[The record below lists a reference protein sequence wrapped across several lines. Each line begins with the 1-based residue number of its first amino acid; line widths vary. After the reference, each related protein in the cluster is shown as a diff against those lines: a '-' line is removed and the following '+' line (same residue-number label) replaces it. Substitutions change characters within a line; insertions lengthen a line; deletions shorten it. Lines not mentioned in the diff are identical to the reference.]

1 MMARLGR
8 MFFGVFPTA
17 SIGSYL
23 ATMAILATL
32 PLLAFVVFLLLQL
45 ERSQFQALR
54 TDAAQ
59 DAQIISRGVE
69 RKLADMETTL
79 ALIANSVELQQGD
92 LPAFH
97 TRVAE
102 SLKDSSLYVILA
114 RRDGVQILN
123 TRMPWGAPLR
133 PMANPGSVVSAL
145 RSGNVELSDVFLGAT
160 SQRWVVNLTM
170 PLVERSVNGVDAVV
184 LTQDAES
191 FVDLASRDS
200 LPPGWTSALLDNE
213 GRVVVSN
220 GVDQQPAGTAMDPSR
235 LELMYGANGSAVFY
249 NEGQR
254 YLMGYARLPDWRWHA
269 VVWGPADSLNGSF
282 VELWKSLLAG
292 SLIFL
297 AVIMLVVF
305 VAAHHLRSAI
315 RKIASMASRIGKGE
329 IVSPE
334 RTKIVEANQVAIA
347 LSNASF
353 DRAEAE
359 ERIHFI
365 LQELVHRTK
374 NILSLVQAM
383 MRQLAR
389 GTEDVEEFQR
399 AVSGRLTG
407 LAQSIE
413 ALAKQQWAG
422 IPLSSLVE
430 LQLTTVTGSFD
441 RVSKRGPD
449 LLVNANAVQN
459 LGLVFHELATN
470 SVKYGALSVLEGR
483 LRIEWQILEA
493 AGEDEEQK
501 LRLTWTEHHGP
512 PVTAPTRRGFGSTV
526 IERHAAS
533 AFGGEVTVDFDPNG
547 LRWSLVAPLSS
558 FIASTID

>member
-1 MMARLGR
+1 MSRLGR
-8 MFFGVFPTA
+8 IFLGLFPTA

-54 TDAAQ
+54 ADAAQ
-59 DAQIISRGVE
+59 DAQTISRGVE

-92 LPAFH
+92 LSAFH
-97 TRVAE
+97 ARVAE

-114 RRDGVQILN
+114 RRDGIQVLN

-170 PLVERSVNGVDAVV
+170 PLAERGAQGADAAV

-200 LPPGWTSALLDNE
+200 LPPGWTSALLDNQ
-213 GRVVVSN
+213 GRMVVSN
-220 GVDQQPAGTAMDPSR
+220 GVDHQPAGTAMDPSR
-235 LELMYGANGSAVFY
+235 LELMYGANGSAVY
-249 NEGQR
+249 YKDGQQ
-254 YLMGYARLPDWRWHA
+254 YLMGYAKLPDWRWHA
-269 VVWGPADSLNGSF
+269 VVWAPADSLQGSF
-282 VELWKSLLAG
+282 VDLWKSLLTG
-292 SLIFL
+292 SVVFL
-297 AVIMLVVF
+297 ALIMLVVS

-315 RKIASMASRIGKGE
+315 RKIACMAERIGEGD

-334 RTKIVEANQVAIA
+334 RTKIVEANQVAVA

-389 GTEDVEEFQR
+389 GTDDVEDFQR
-399 AVSGRLTG
+399 AVSGRLAG

-422 IPLSSLVE
+422 IALSSLVE

-441 RVSKRGPD
+441 RVSRRGPE

-483 LRIEWQILEA
+483 LRIEWQVLEPEA
-493 AGEDEEQK
+493 EGDEQR
-501 LRLTWTEHHGP
+501 LRLTWTELHGP

-533 AFGGEVTVDFDPNG
+533 AFAGEVTLDFNSNG
-547 LRWSLVAPLSS
+547 LRWTLVAPLSS
-558 FIASTID
+558 FTVGTAD

>member
-1 MMARLGR
+1 MSRLGR
-8 MFFGVFPTA
+8 IFLGLFPTA

-45 ERSQFQALR
+45 ERSQFQTLR
-54 TDAAQ
+54 ADAAQ
-59 DAQIISRGVE
+59 DAQTISRGVE

-92 LPAFH
+92 LSAFH
-97 TRVAE
+97 ARVAE

-114 RRDGVQILN
+114 RRDGIQVLN

-170 PLVERSVNGVDAVV
+170 PLAERGAQGADAAV

-213 GRVVVSN
+213 GRMVVSN
-220 GVDQQPAGTAMDPSR
+220 GVDHQPAGTAMDPSR
-235 LELMYGANGSAVFY
+235 LELMYGANGSAVY
-249 NEGQR
+249 YKDGQQ
-254 YLMGYARLPDWRWHA
+254 YLMGYAKLPDWRWHA
-269 VVWGPADSLNGSF
+269 VVWGPADSLQGSF
-282 VELWKSLLAG
+282 VDLWKSLLTG
-292 SLIFL
+292 SVVFL
-297 AVIMLVVF
+297 ALIMLVVS

-315 RKIASMASRIGKGE
+315 RKIACMAERIGEGD

-334 RTKIVEANQVAIA
+334 RTKIVEANQVAVA

-389 GTEDVEEFQR
+389 GTDDVEDFQR
-399 AVSGRLTG
+399 AVSGRLAG

-422 IPLSSLVE
+422 IALSSLVE

-441 RVSKRGPD
+441 RVSKRGPE

-483 LRIEWQILEA
+483 LRIEWQVLEPEA
-493 AGEDEEQK
+493 EGDEQR
-501 LRLTWTEHHGP
+501 LRLTWTELHGP

-533 AFGGEVTVDFDPNG
+533 AFAGEVTLDFNSNG
-547 LRWSLVAPLSS
+547 LRWTLVAPLSS
-558 FIASTID
+558 FTVGTAD

>member
-1 MMARLGR
+1 MSRLGR
-8 MFFGVFPTA
+8 IFLGLFPTA

-54 TDAAQ
+54 ADAAQ
-59 DAQIISRGVE
+59 DAQTISRGVE

-92 LPAFH
+92 LSAFH
-97 TRVAE
+97 ARVAE

-114 RRDGVQILN
+114 RRDGIQVLN

-170 PLVERSVNGVDAVV
+170 PLAERGAQGADAAV

-200 LPPGWTSALLDNE
+200 LPPGWTSALLDNQ
-213 GRVVVSN
+213 GRMVVSN
-220 GVDQQPAGTAMDPSR
+220 GVDHQPAGTAMDPSR
-235 LELMYGANGSAVFY
+235 LELMYRANGSAVY
-249 NEGQR
+249 YKDGQQ
-254 YLMGYARLPDWRWHA
+254 YLMGYAKLPDWRWHA
-269 VVWGPADSLNGSF
+269 VVWGPADSLQGSF
-282 VELWKSLLAG
+282 VDLWKSLLTG
-292 SLIFL
+292 SVVFL
-297 AVIMLVVF
+297 ALIMLVVS

-315 RKIASMASRIGKGE
+315 RKIACMAERIGEGD

-334 RTKIVEANQVAIA
+334 RTKIVEANQVAVA

-389 GTEDVEEFQR
+389 GTDDVEDFQR
-399 AVSGRLTG
+399 AVSGRLAG

-422 IPLSSLVE
+422 IALSSLVE

-441 RVSKRGPD
+441 RVSRRGPE

-483 LRIEWQILEA
+483 LRIEWQVLEPEA
-493 AGEDEEQK
+493 EGDEQR
-501 LRLTWTEHHGP
+501 LRLTWTELHGP

-533 AFGGEVTVDFDPNG
+533 AFAGEVTLDFNSNG
-547 LRWSLVAPLSS
+547 LRWTLVAPLSS
-558 FIASTID
+558 FTVGTAD

>member
-1 MMARLGR
+1 MSRLGR
-8 MFFGVFPTA
+8 IFLGLFPTA

-45 ERSQFQALR
+45 ERSQFQTLR
-54 TDAAQ
+54 ADAAQ
-59 DAQIISRGVE
+59 DAQTISRGVE

-92 LPAFH
+92 LSAFH
-97 TRVAE
+97 ARVAE

-114 RRDGVQILN
+114 RRDGIQVLN

-170 PLVERSVNGVDAVV
+170 PLAERGAQGADAAV

-200 LPPGWTSALLDNE
+200 LPPGWTSALLDNQ
-213 GRVVVSN
+213 GRMVVSN
-220 GVDQQPAGTAMDPSR
+220 GVDHQPAGTAMDPSR
-235 LELMYGANGSAVFY
+235 LELMYGANGSAVY
-249 NEGQR
+249 YKDGQQ
-254 YLMGYARLPDWRWHA
+254 YLMGYAKLPDWRWHA
-269 VVWGPADSLNGSF
+269 VVWGPADSLQGSF
-282 VELWKSLLAG
+282 VDLWKSLLTG
-292 SLIFL
+292 SVVFL
-297 AVIMLVVF
+297 ALIMLVVS

-315 RKIASMASRIGKGE
+315 RKIACMAERIGEGD

-334 RTKIVEANQVAIA
+334 RTKIVEANQVAVA

-389 GTEDVEEFQR
+389 GTDDVEDFQR
-399 AVSGRLTG
+399 AVSGRLAG

-422 IPLSSLVE
+422 IALSSLVE

-441 RVSKRGPD
+441 RVSRRGPE

-483 LRIEWQILEA
+483 LRIEWQVLEPEA
-493 AGEDEEQK
+493 EGDEQR
-501 LRLTWTEHHGP
+501 LRLTWTELHGP

-533 AFGGEVTVDFDPNG
+533 AFAGEVTLDFNSNG
-547 LRWSLVAPLSS
+547 LRWTLVAPLSS
-558 FIASTID
+558 FTVGTAD

>member
-1 MMARLGR
+1 MSRLGR
-8 MFFGVFPTA
+8 IFLGLFPTA

-54 TDAAQ
+54 ADAAQ
-59 DAQIISRGVE
+59 DAQTISRGVE

-92 LPAFH
+92 LSAFH
-97 TRVAE
+97 ARVAE

-114 RRDGVQILN
+114 RRDGIQVLN

-170 PLVERSVNGVDAVV
+170 PLVERGPQGADAAV

-200 LPPGWTSALLDNE
+200 LPPGWTSALLDNQ
-213 GRVVVSN
+213 GRMVVSN
-220 GVDQQPAGTAMDPSR
+220 GVDHQPAGTAMDPSW
-235 LELMYGANGSAVFY
+235 LELMYGANGSAVY
-249 NEGQR
+249 YKDGQQ
-254 YLMGYARLPDWRWHA
+254 YLMGYAKLPDWRWHA
-269 VVWGPADSLNGSF
+269 VVWGPADSLQGSF
-282 VELWKSLLAG
+282 VDLWKSLLTG
-292 SLIFL
+292 SVVFL
-297 AVIMLVVF
+297 ALIMLVVS

-315 RKIASMASRIGKGE
+315 RKIACMAERIGEGD

-334 RTKIVEANQVAIA
+334 RTKIVEANQVAVA

-389 GTEDVEEFQR
+389 GTDDVEDFQR
-399 AVSGRLTG
+399 AVSGRLAG

-422 IPLSSLVE
+422 IALSSLVE

-441 RVSKRGPD
+441 RVSKRGPE

-483 LRIEWQILEA
+483 LRIEWQVLEPEA
-493 AGEDEEQK
+493 EGDEQR
-501 LRLTWTEHHGP
+501 LRLTWTELHGP

-533 AFGGEVTVDFDPNG
+533 AFAGEVTLDFNSNG
-547 LRWSLVAPLSS
+547 LRWTLVAPLSS
-558 FIASTID
+558 FTVGTAD

>member
-1 MMARLGR
+1 MVSRLLR
-8 MFFGVFPTA
+8 MFLGLFPTA

-23 ATMAILATL
+23 VTMAILATL

-45 ERSQFQALR
+45 ERSQFRTLR
-54 TDAAQ
+54 ADAAQ
-59 DAQIISRGVE
+59 DAQTISRGVE

-79 ALIANSVELQQGD
+79 ALVAKSVELQQGD

-97 TRVAE
+97 ARVVE
-102 SLKDSSLYVILA
+102 SLKESSLYVILA
-114 RRDGVQILN
+114 RRDGLQILN
-123 TRMPWGAPLR
+123 TRMPWGAPLP

-145 RSGNVELSDVFLGAT
+145 SSGKVELSHVFFGTT

-170 PLVERSVNGVDAVV
+170 PLAERGPQGTDAVV

-191 FVDLASRDS
+191 FEDLASRDA
-200 LPPGWTSALLDNE
+200 LPPGWTSALLDKE

-220 GVDQQPAGTAMDPSR
+220 GAERQTAGTAMDQSR

-249 NEGQR
+249 KDGRQ
-254 YLMGYARLPDWRWHA
+254 YLLGYAKLPGWQWHA
-269 VVWGPADSLNGSF
+269 LVWGPADSLQGSF
-282 VELWKSLLAG
+282 IELWKSLLAG
-292 SLIFL
+292 SVIFL
-297 AVIMLVVF
+297 ALIMLVVF

-315 RKIASMASRIGKGE
+315 RKIASMADRIGKGE
-329 IVSPE
+329 IVSRE
-334 RTKIVEANQVAIA
+334 RTKIIEANQVAVA

-353 DRAEAE
+353 DRAESE

-389 GTEDVEEFQR
+389 GTNDVEEFQR
-399 AVSGRLTG
+399 AVSGRLAG

-422 IPLSSLVE
+422 IPLASLVE
-430 LQLTTVTGSFD
+430 MQLTTVTGSFD
-441 RVSKRGPD
+441 RVSKRGPE

-483 LRIEWQILEA
+483 LMIEWQMVEPEA
-493 AGEDEEQK
+493 EGEESR
-501 LRLTWTEHHGP
+501 LRLTWTELHGP
-512 PVTAPTRRGFGSTV
+512 PVVTPTRRGFGSTV

-533 AFGGEVTVDFDPNG
+533 AFAGEVTVDFNPKG
-547 LRWSLVAPLSS
+547 LRWTLVAPLSA
-558 FIASTID
+558 FTAGTTD